1 MKKLVV
7 FIVFLTACS
16 ANLVTNSDD
25 PVETTVNKNLTV
37 CELLEAEYI
46 KFSNELFNTSFEL
59 NKFIDNISPNN
70 VDSDRDAFFKDM
82 EKNWD
87 YQEINGTTALSN
99 DWQKFKAFAG
109 RTIDLVQCEEPYE
122 YKGKYSNK
130 RLSLKYSLITR
141 INPFINIIKHR
152 RCMTKRN
159 Y

>member
-25 PVETTVNKNLTV
+25 PVETTVNENLTV

-59 NKFIDNISPNN
+59 NRFIDDISPNN
-70 VDSDRDAFFKDM
+70 LDSDRDKFFKDM

-87 YQEINGTTALSN
+87 YQE
-99 DWQKFKAFAG
+99 
-109 RTIDLVQCEEPYE
+109 V
-122 YKGKYSNK
+122 YKNYLEVRLNVYSNINK
-130 RLSLKYSLITR
+130 LYDNNSECIVSGDQEISIEQVKKAEKDLSDFISKYE
-141 INPFINIIKHR
+141 N
-152 RCMTKRN
+152 
-159 Y
+159 

>member
-25 PVETTVNKNLTV
+25 PVETTVNENLTV

-59 NKFIDNISPNN
+59 NRFIDDISPNN
-70 VDSDRDAFFKDM
+70 LDSDRDKFFKDM

-87 YQEINGTTALSN
+87 YQE
-99 DWQKFKAFAG
+99 
-109 RTIDLVQCEEPYE
+109 V
-122 YKGKYSNK
+122 YKNYLEVRLNVYSNINK
-130 RLSLKYSLITR
+130 LYDKNSDCIVSGDQEISIEQVKVAEKDLSDFISKYE
-141 INPFINIIKHR
+141 N
-152 RCMTKRN
+152 
-159 Y
+159 

>member
-25 PVETTVNKNLTV
+25 PVETTVNENLTV

-59 NKFIDNISPNN
+59 NRFIDDISPNN
-70 VDSDRDAFFKDM
+70 LDSDRDKFFKDM

-87 YQEINGTTALSN
+87 YQE
-99 DWQKFKAFAG
+99 
-109 RTIDLVQCEEPYE
+109 V
-122 YKGKYSNK
+122 YKNYLEVRLNVYSNINK
-130 RLSLKYSLITR
+130 LYDKNSDCIVSGDQEISIEQVKEAEKDLSDFISKYE
-141 INPFINIIKHR
+141 N
-152 RCMTKRN
+152 
-159 Y
+159 